1 MEQLAR
7 LQPLNRV
14 LKWQL
19 VMLVFIAVFT
29 LWWWG
34 VEVMNAAVFGALVAV
49 TNTLLMRWHIQRAV
63 KSAGADAGKNL
74 SSAYRCVAERWV
86 VTIMMFAAALGAL
99 SLPVLPLLLGFA
111 LTQLMLFL
119 GNSNR
124 A

>member
-19 VMLVFIAVFT
+19 IALIVIAFFT
-29 LWWWG
+29 VWWG
-34 VEVMNAAVFGALVAV
+34 VEVMVAAAFGALIAV

-63 KSAGADAGKNL
+63 HTAKADAEKNL
-74 SSAYRCVAERWV
+74 SSAYRCVAERWLA
-86 VTIMMFAAALGAL
+86 TIMLFAGGLGAL
-99 SLPVLPLLLGFA
+99 GLDGFPLLSGFA

>member
-7 LQPLNRV
+7 LQPLHRV

-19 VMLVFIAVFT
+19 AMIIIIAFFT
-29 LWWWG
+29 VWWG
-34 VEVMNAAVFGALVAV
+34 VDTLFAANFGALIAV
-49 TNTLLMRWHIQRAV
+49 INTMLMKWHILRA
-63 KSAGADAGKNL
+63 ARTARANAEKNL
-74 SSAYRCVAERWV
+74 SSAYRCVAERWM
-86 VTIMMFAAALGAL
+86 VTIIMFATALGAL
-99 SLPVLPLLLGFA
+99 GLKGLPLLLGFA

>member
-7 LQPLNRV
+7 LQPLDRV

-19 VMLVFIAVFT
+19 VMLVCVAIFAF
-29 LWWWG
+29 WWWG
-34 VEVMNAAVFGALVAV
+34 VEVMNATAFGALVALA
-49 TNTLLMRWHIQRAV
+49 NTLLMRWHIQRAV
-63 KSAGADAGKNL
+63 KSARADAGKNL

-86 VTIMMFAAALGAL
+86 VTIMMFATALGAL
-99 SLPVLPLLLGFA
+99 DLPGLPLLLGFA
-111 LTQLMLFL
+111 LTQMMLFL

>member
-1 MEQLAR
+1 MQQLAR

-19 VMLVFIAVFT
+19 VMLAFIAFFT
-29 LWWWG
+29 VWWG
-34 VEVMNAAVFGALVAV
+34 VETLYAATFGACIAV
-49 TNTLLMRWHIQRAV
+49 INTLLMKWHILRA
-63 KSAGADAGKNL
+63 ARTARADAEKNL
-74 SSAYRCVAERWV
+74 SSAYRCVAERWL
-86 VTIMMFAAALGAL
+86 VTIMMFATALGAL
-99 SLPVLPLLLGFA
+99 ELKGLPLLLGFA

>member
-19 VMLVFIAVFT
+19 IVLVVTAFFT
-29 LWWWG
+29 VWWG
-34 VEVMNAAVFGALVAV
+34 VGVMVAATFGALIAV
-49 TNTLLMRWHIQRAV
+49 INTLLMRWHIQRAV
-63 KSAGADAGKNL
+63 ITAKANAEKNL
-74 SSAYRCVAERWV
+74 SSAYRCVAERWL
-86 VTIMMFAAALGAL
+86 VTIMLFAGGLGAL
-99 SLPVLPLLLGFA
+99 KLDGFLLLLGFA

>member
-19 VMLVFIAVFT
+19 LTLVVIAVFT
-29 LWWWG
+29 VWWG
-34 VEVMNAAVFGALVAV
+34 VETIIAAVFGALISVI
-49 TNTLLMRWHIQRAV
+49 NTLLMKWHIMRA
-63 KSAGADAGKNL
+63 ARTARANAEKNL
-74 SSAYRCVAERWV
+74 SSAYRCVAERWM
-86 VTIMMFAAALGAL
+86 VTIMMFATALGAL
-99 SLPVLPLLLGFA
+99 ELEGLPLLLGFA

>member
-19 VMLVFIAVFT
+19 LTLVVIVVFT
-29 LWWWG
+29 VWWG
-34 VEVMNAAVFGALVAV
+34 VETIIAAVFGALIAV
-49 TNTLLMRWHIQRAV
+49 INTLLMKWHIMRA
-63 KSAGADAGKNL
+63 ARTARANAEKNL
-74 SSAYRCVAERWV
+74 SSAYRCVAERWM
-86 VTIMMFAAALGAL
+86 VTIMMFATALGAL
-99 SLPVLPLLLGFA
+99 ELKGLPLLLGFA